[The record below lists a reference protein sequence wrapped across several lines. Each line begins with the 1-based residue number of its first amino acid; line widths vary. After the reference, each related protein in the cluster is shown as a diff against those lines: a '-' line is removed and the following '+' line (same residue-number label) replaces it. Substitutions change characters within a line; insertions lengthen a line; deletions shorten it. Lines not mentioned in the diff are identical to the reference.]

1 MAVSLPAGWQN
12 LFLIGY
18 RGTGKSTV
26 ARLLAERLSWQAVDA
41 DEVLE
46 AQAGRSIQAIF
57 QTAGETTFR
66 DLESQVVAQLAQGE
80 RQVVALG
87 GGAVLREQN
96 RVALAGRGVV
106 LWLDASATTIEQR
119 LQLDPLTQQRR
130 PNLTAAGG
138 NAEIRELLARRA
150 PIYAAVAHQRVETDG
165 YSPGEVAAE
174 IERWLRLTGSWPG
187 EPVAVTPTDS
197 RSRPVPRGGSA

>member
-106 LWLDASATTIEQR
+106 LWLDA
-119 LQLDPLTQQRR
+119 
-130 PNLTAAGG
+130 
-138 NAEIRELLARRA
+138 
-150 PIYAAVAHQRVETDG
+150 
-165 YSPGEVAAE
+165 
-174 IERWLRLTGSWPG
+174 
-187 EPVAVTPTDS
+187 
-197 RSRPVPRGGSA
+197 